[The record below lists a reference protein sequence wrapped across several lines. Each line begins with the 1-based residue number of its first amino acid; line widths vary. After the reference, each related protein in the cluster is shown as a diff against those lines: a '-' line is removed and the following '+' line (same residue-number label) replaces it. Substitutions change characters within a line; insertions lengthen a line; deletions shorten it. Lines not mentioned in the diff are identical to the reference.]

1 MRHPRGG
8 GRLVL
13 GLTLLMAACGDGTG
27 PASGVPMP
35 VTLVAAAGD
44 YTCAVDLTRH
54 GWCWGAGLTGQLGN
68 GDTTI
73 YRTPQPMAL
82 SLEFQSISS
91 GEFHSCGL
99 TLEDAAWCW
108 GTNFIGVLGIG
119 RLSGREPVPLPVA
132 GGIRFRSISAGNAHT
147 CGLDRAGAAW
157 CWGQGEDGRLGVGDT
172 LDRLE
177 PVPVETTLR
186 FTQLSAGGAHSCA
199 IDRNAEAWCWGA
211 NFRGQLGA
219 GDTVES
225 ALPRLVGGGHRFR
238 SIETGNY
245 FSCGLLESG
254 AAWCWGDN
262 LISELGNGELTVA
275 PVVLPVAVAG
285 GRHFVALS
293 LGREHACARTAAG
306 EAWCWGSSI
315 YGKLGHDDFLPTPVP
330 VAVAGGLTF
339 TSVAAAGNHT
349 CAVTTA
355 GALYCWGR
363 NNVGQFGDSTRSDA
377 LQPTPVLPFPVP

>member
-1 MRHPRGG
+1 MRPPARRLLALGLVLTGTGCGDSTGPGRGG
-8 GRLVL
+8 
-13 GLTLLMAACGDGTG
+13 A
-27 PASGVPMP
+27 MP

-44 YTCAVDLTRH
+44 YTCAVDLSRQ

-73 YRTPQPMAL
+73 YRTPQPLAL
-82 SLEFQSISS
+82 PLELRAITS
-91 GEFHSCGL
+91 GEFHACGL
-99 TLEDAAWCW
+99 TGDNAAWCW

-147 CGLDRAGAAW
+147 CGLDRAGVAW

-172 LDRLE
+172 LDRFE
-177 PVPVETTLR
+177 PVPVQTTLR
-186 FTQLSAGGAHSCA
+186 FTQLSAGGAHTCA
-199 IDRNAEAWCWGA
+199 IAEDALAWCWGA

-225 ALPRLVGGGHRFR
+225 ALPRPVGGGHRFR
-238 SIETGNY
+238 TVETGNY
-245 FSCGLLESG
+245 YSCGLLETG
-254 AAWCWGDN
+254 TAWCWGDN
-262 LISELGNGELTVA
+262 LTAELGTGELSAA
-275 PVVLPVAVAG
+275 PVVLPEAVSG
-285 GRHFVALS
+285 GRHFTALT

-315 YGKLGHDDFLPTPVP
+315 YGKLGNADFLPTPVP
-330 VAVAGGLTF
+330 VAVAGGLRFSTL
-339 TSVAAAGNHT
+339 SAAGNHT
-349 CAVTTA
+349 CASTTD
-355 GALYCWGR
+355 GVLYCWGR
-363 NNVGQFGDSTRSDA
+363 NNVGQFGDSTRADA